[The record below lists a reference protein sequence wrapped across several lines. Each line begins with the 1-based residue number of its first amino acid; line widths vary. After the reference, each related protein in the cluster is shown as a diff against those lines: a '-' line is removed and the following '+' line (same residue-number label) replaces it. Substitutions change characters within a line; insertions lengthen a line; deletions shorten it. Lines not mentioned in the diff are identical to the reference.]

1 MTWGYNCQDRG
12 GAMFYT
18 WKLNPQ
24 RSNMLIEPKKN
35 DELNQQKWDL
45 SSEPDASFHDLPN
58 SGQFQ
63 LQLYTTLLVL
73 QTKKWIW
80 KHHVIGIWRSLC
92 SMPMRPKVEHQTV
105 AGGISVFPTG

>member
-1 MTWGYNCQDRG
+1 
-12 GAMFYT
+12 
-18 WKLNPQ
+18 
-24 RSNMLIEPKKN
+24 MLIEPKKN
-35 DELNQQKWDL
+35 DEFNQQKWDL

-80 KHHVIGIWRSLC
+80 KHHVIGIWRSEEPLFHAHATK
-92 SMPMRPKVEHQTV
+92 SWAPDRRRRY
-105 AGGISVFPTG
+105 

>member
-1 MTWGYNCQDRG
+1 
-12 GAMFYT
+12 
-18 WKLNPQ
+18 
-24 RSNMLIEPKKN
+24 MLIEPKKN

-73 QTKKWIW
+73 QTKKWI
-80 KHHVIGIWRSLC
+80 
-92 SMPMRPKVEHQTV
+92 
-105 AGGISVFPTG
+105 